1 MKYLI
6 LAATALTLGATA
18 AAAGDR
24 DRDHDRGHDRDRER
38 HARCDIKR
46 EQLQRIERRATAD
59 RIITWRERREI
70 REARRDV
77 ERACDY
83 RR

>member
-6 LAATALTLGATA
+6 LAATVLTLGATA
-18 AAAGDR
+18 ASAG
-24 DRDHDRGHDRDRER
+24 DHDRGHDRDRER